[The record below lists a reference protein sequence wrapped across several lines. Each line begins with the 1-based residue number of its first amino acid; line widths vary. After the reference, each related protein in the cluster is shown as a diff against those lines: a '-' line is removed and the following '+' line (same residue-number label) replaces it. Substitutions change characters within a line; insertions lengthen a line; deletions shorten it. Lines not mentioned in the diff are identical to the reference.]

1 MCHNADVSGHLTVAI
16 AQARPSPHDLDASLG
31 TVADYVARAA
41 EEGARL
47 VVFGE
52 TWLGGYPAWLD
63 LCPGIGLWG
72 DERMAD
78 AFADLRRAAVTVPG
92 PATERLASLAAEHRI
107 VVAIGVNERV
117 DAGPGNRTVYN
128 SILLFDADGEL
139 KLHHRKLVPTFTE
152 KLVWGPGDAAGLCAV
167 DTAAGRIG
175 GLVCWEHWMP
185 LPRQALH
192 LSGETIHLALWPTVK
207 ELHQMASRCYA
218 FEGRCF
224 VLAAGSI
231 LRASDLPRELPTAEP
246 LADDDLVMR
255 GGSAVIGPDAEYVAS
270 PIYDDETLLVTD
282 LDLSAIDRAAL
293 TLDVTGHY
301 ARDDVFNFSVRDDA
315 RRRR

>member
-1 MCHNADVSGHLTVAI
+1 MSDTERHITVAV
-16 AQARPSPHDLDASLG
+16 AQARPNPFDTTASLD
-31 TVADYVARAA
+31 TVAQYVARAA
-41 EEGARL
+41 DENARL

-72 DERMAD
+72 DPRMAD
-78 AFADLRRAAVTVPG
+78 AFAALRAASITVPG
-92 PATERLASLAAEHRI
+92 PECERLAALAREHEI
-107 VVAIGVNERV
+107 VVALGVNERV
-117 DAGPGNRTVYN
+117 DSGRGNRTLYN
-128 SILLFDADGEL
+128 SILVFDADGTL
-139 KLHHRKLVPTFTE
+139 ALHHRKLVPTYTE
-152 KLVWGPGDAAGLCAV
+152 KLVWGPGDAAGLKSV
-167 DTAAGRIG
+167 DTAAGRLG

-192 LSGETIHLALWPTVK
+192 LCGETIHLALWPTVK

-224 VLAAGSI
+224 VLAVGSI
-231 LRASDLPRELPTAEP
+231 LRAADLPPQLPTDEP
-246 LADDDLVMR
+246 LADDALVLS
-255 GGSAVIGPDAEYVAS
+255 GGSTIIGPDGEYVAS
-270 PIYDDETLLVTD
+270 PVFDNETLLVAD

-301 ARDDVFNFSVRDDA
+301 ARDDVFDFAVRSRA
-315 RRRR
+315 RERRP